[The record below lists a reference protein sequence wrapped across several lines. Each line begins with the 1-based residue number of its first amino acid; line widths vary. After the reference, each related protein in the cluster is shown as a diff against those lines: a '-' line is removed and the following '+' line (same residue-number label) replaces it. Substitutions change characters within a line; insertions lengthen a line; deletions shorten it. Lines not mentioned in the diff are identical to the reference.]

1 MKLTASSGLKINH
14 LPDNQ
19 LTNNVEI
26 KVNNTKPFASTSIPL
41 RVLADLSSKDN
52 QITITSQWTNKPIPV
67 ALSFTPPLTTSWKLY
82 TVNHRKFVQITVTGQ
97 SDRKLTVDLVKLNIG
112 DDVKVV
118 DCNVSTSQV
127 NKVNLERKWFV
138 SNDVL

>member
-1 MKLTASSGLKINH
+1 MKLTASTGLKIHH
-14 LPDNQ
+14 LPGNQ

-26 KVNNTKPFASTSIPL
+26 KIDNIKPFSSTCIPL

-97 SDRKLTVDLVKLNIG
+97 SDKKLTVDLVKLNIG

-118 DCNVSTSQV
+118 DCNISTSQV
-127 NKVNLERKWFV
+127 SEVSLNRKLF
-138 SNDVL
+138 